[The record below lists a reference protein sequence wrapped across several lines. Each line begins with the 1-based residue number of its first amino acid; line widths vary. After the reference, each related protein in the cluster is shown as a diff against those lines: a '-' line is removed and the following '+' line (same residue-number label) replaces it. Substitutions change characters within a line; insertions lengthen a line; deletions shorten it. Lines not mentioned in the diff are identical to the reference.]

1 MKIHFYSFPGNYQEY
16 VHINGLVKNMLTCF
30 GELFGEYPFV
40 DEKYGQ
46 ADFLWGGGMEHQT
59 CTSYGSWNEGLF
71 AHEIAHQWWG
81 DMVTCESFH
90 HIWLNEGFASYA
102 EALWF
107 EWAYPGYTASEYQMD
122 YQLYLG
128 PGTVYVEDPETE
140 DIFDSGLSYV
150 KGSWVLHMLRHVVG
164 DNDFFQILK
173 TYYNAPQHK
182 YRSATTEEFRTVCEQ
197 VSGMNLER
205 FFYQWI
211 HEEYYP
217 VYSYS
222 WSSIQNGTS
231 YDITLEIRQEQ
242 DQTLFCMPLDITV
255 TTQSGETNFVV
266 YDSLAVQTFQFTV
279 NAEPTDILLDKD
291 NWVLKLTP
299 DTFENPTLDQGILL
313 VNGVLF
319 DTYGDEIRDC
329 YEDRAFWGNYAIDF
343 WDCFDPPQGGYP
355 STLPQPIGTGK
366 VPGDVL
372 GAYSSVIWVGN
383 AYGGDEGSWQQT
395 SILPYLE
402 SGGNVLLMTRKGT
415 QFIYGDLLDFL
426 GINWIS
432 GPPVTLNNCAA
443 DYPGIQSM
451 NLTGTQSSNAI
462 FETQLH
468 NNESTLLLK
477 ETASFGVERG
487 LGVWRNPEAGGQY
500 NADGGQFV
508 FISGRPYR
516 YNNDD
521 LKSNVEFILHH
532 CFQESGSSGSD
543 IPADFTLN
551 QNYPNPFNQGTTIA
565 YSLSDNAVFT
575 IRIYDV
581 RGRVVRTLAR
591 QVNASQGTDSITWYG
606 MDDSGM
612 AVSSGVYFCEME
624 IGGKTEKMKMVLM
637 R

>member
-1 MKIHFYSFPGNYQEY
+1 
-16 VHINGLVKNMLTCF
+16 
-30 GELFGEYPFV
+30 
-40 DEKYGQ
+40 
-46 ADFLWGGGMEHQT
+46 
-59 CTSYGSWNEGLF
+59 
-71 AHEIAHQWWG
+71 
-81 DMVTCESFH
+81 
-90 HIWLNEGFASYA
+90 
-102 EALWF
+102 
-107 EWAYPGYTASEYQMD
+107 
-122 YQLYLG
+122 
-128 PGTVYVEDPETE
+128 
-140 DIFDSGLSYV
+140 
-150 KGSWVLHMLRHVVG
+150 
-164 DNDFFQILK
+164 
-173 TYYNAPQHK
+173 
-182 YRSATTEEFRTVCEQ
+182 
-197 VSGMNLER
+197 
-205 FFYQWI
+205 
-211 HEEYYP
+211 
-217 VYSYS
+217 
-222 WSSIQNGTS
+222 
-231 YDITLEIRQEQ
+231 
-242 DQTLFCMPLDITV
+242 
-255 TTQSGETNFVV
+255 
-266 YDSLAVQTFQFTV
+266 
-279 NAEPTDILLDKD
+279 
-291 NWVLKLTP
+291 VLKLTP

-581 RGRVVRTLAR
+581 RGRIVRTLAR